1 MTFQPKKGQT
11 MFVLMNRMT
20 VPDEDKEHF
29 EHLFKTRARA
39 VDRRPGFVKAEILR
53 PTKGNTY
60 IVMTHWKDKESFLGW
75 TKSDEYKEGH
85 QRVDHFK
92 GGDGKM
98 RLTSKV
104 EMYEVFGE

>member
-1 MTFQPKKGQT
+1 
-11 MFVLMNRMT
+11 MFVMMNRMT
-20 VPDEDKEHF
+20 VDDEDREHF

-60 IVMTHWKDKESFLGW
+60 IIMTHWKDKESFLGW
-75 TKSDEYKEGH
+75 TKSKEYKEGH
-85 QRVDHFK
+85 QRTGDFK
-92 GGDGKM
+92 DVGGKS

-104 EMYEVFGE
+104 EMYEVFAE

>member
-1 MTFQPKKGQT
+1 
-11 MFVLMNRMT
+11 MFVMMNRMT
-20 VPDEDKEHF
+20 VPDEDREHF
-29 EHLFKTRARA
+29 EHLFRTRARA
-39 VDRRPGFVKAEILR
+39 VDRRPGLIKAEILR

-85 QRVDHFK
+85 RRVDDFK
-92 GGDGKM
+92 DDDGKM

-104 EMYEVFGE
+104 EMYEVLGE